1 MDEPDSSSVA
11 TKSGDDESSAEE
23 QKPSADVYDFDT
35 HEAKK
40 VKKIIKK
47 NSTPHSI
54 EFTFSYFLIC
64 LRDSN

>member
-40 VKKIIKK
+40 VKKNNKK
-47 NSTPHSI
+47 IPPPILLSLHLVI
-54 EFTFSYFLIC
+54 FL
-64 LRDSN
+64 SV

>member
-47 NSTPHSI
+47 ITPPILLSLHLVI
-54 EFTFSYFLIC
+54 FL
-64 LRDSN
+64 SV

>member
-40 VKKIIKK
+40 VKKK
-47 NSTPHSI
+47 
-54 EFTFSYFLIC
+54 
-64 LRDSN
+64 

>member
-47 NSTPHSI
+47 FHPPFYWVYI
-54 EFTFSYFLIC
+54 
-64 LRDSN
+64 

>member
-40 VKKIIKK
+40 VKKKIIPKK
-47 NSTPHSI
+47 IPPPILLSLHLVI
-54 EFTFSYFLIC
+54 FL
-64 LRDSN
+64 SV

>member
-40 VKKIIKK
+40 VKIIKK
-47 NSTPHSI
+47 PPHSLSLDLVI
-54 EFTFSYFLIC
+54 FL
-64 LRDSN
+64 SA

>member
-11 TKSGDDESSAEE
+11 TKSGDDESSEE

-40 VKKIIKK
+40 VKIIKK
-47 NSTPHSI
+47 TSPFI
-54 EFTFSYFLIC
+54 EFRFSYFLIC
-64 LRDSN
+64 LGDFN

>member
-40 VKKIIKK
+40 VKIIKK
-47 NSTPHSI
+47 NLPHSI
-54 EFTFSYFLIC
+54 EFRFSYILIC
-64 LRDSN
+64 LGDCN